1 MIQKTITIEG
11 VYDGQE
17 WRQATRQERCKT
29 TDNLEFHRLS
39 LQLNSADLEINTNS
53 ADVALRVGIVRET
66 QKQTGLE
73 LSAVLFEIEH
83 SIYYLANTG
92 VTDEEKLEKE
102 VVLACMH
109 YR

>member
-1 MIQKTITIEG
+1 
-11 VYDGQE
+11 
-17 WRQATRQERCKT
+17 
-29 TDNLEFHRLS
+29 LEFHRLS
-39 LQLNSADLEINTNS
+39 LQLNSADLEINSNS
-53 ADVALRVGIVRET
+53 TDVALRVGIVRET

-73 LSAVLFEIEH
+73 LSAVLFENRTLDI
-83 SIYYLANTG
+83 YLANTG

>member
-1 MIQKTITIEG
+1 MTAQNESKP
-11 VYDGQE
+11 
-17 WRQATRQERCKT
+17 RRQEKCKT

-39 LQLNSADLEINTNS
+39 LQLDSADLEINSNS
-53 ADVALRVGIVRET
+53 TDVALRVGIVRET
-66 QKQTGLE
+66 QKQAGLE
-73 LSAVLFEIEH
+73 LSAVLFENRTFDI
-83 SIYYLANTG
+83 YLANTR